1 MWVPDDWTLGKI
13 IKSRKMI
20 RKRLFFSNLKG
31 RKKWI
36 WERITTPELWAKA
49 FCIEETFFIRLLIQ
63 VVPFC
68 VYCPIFPWNDHHRF
82 TCINIY
88 QYNRIAMNSLN
99 IGWKYWELSQLIS
112 NWGWVQIEVITIF
125 NSSLGNWFWLLR
137 RRGIS
142 LTHYTERG

>member
-1 MWVPDDWTLGKI
+1 MY
-13 IKSRKMI
+13 
-20 RKRLFFSNLKG
+20 
-31 RKKWI
+31 
-36 WERITTPELWAKA
+36 
-49 FCIEETFFIRLLIQ
+49 
-63 VVPFC
+63 PF
-68 VYCPIFPWNDHHRF
+68 VSTVQFFPWNDHHRF

-142 LTHYTERG
+142 LTLPHTIQKGVRSRDQERSDFGIHYHSHNCTFEYQHAIRYKTVKNQFKMRNTNLDYKIEA